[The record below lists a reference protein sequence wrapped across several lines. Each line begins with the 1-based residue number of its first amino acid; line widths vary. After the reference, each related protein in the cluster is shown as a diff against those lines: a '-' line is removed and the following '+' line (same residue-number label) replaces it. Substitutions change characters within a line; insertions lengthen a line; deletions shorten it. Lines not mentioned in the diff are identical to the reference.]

1 MIDNNL
7 DIQKYFKENSY
18 VVIRK
23 FITPE
28 IALLF
33 YQYCLTHTA
42 SVDLKMSHYRQH
54 YHPAWDGEFGDKQ
67 APGAYSKYG
76 DPLMDTFLVLNLQRI
91 EEFVGIKLIPNYSY
105 WRLYQKGNDLK
116 KHIDR
121 DSCEISCT
129 ICLGYN
135 TSNVDSSN
143 YPDYNWP
150 MWVENK
156 NDQKDIP
163 IQLQPGDLIVYKGCD
178 LYHWRD
184 EFLGLNHAQLFLHYN
199 DADGPYQIKLD
210 GRPILGVP
218 KNCV

>member
-1 MIDNNL
+1 MSDMNDQIVD
-7 DIQKYFKENSY
+7 YFKKNSY

-23 FITPE
+23 FITSE

-33 YQYCLTHTA
+33 YQYCLTKTA
-42 SVDLKMSHYRQH
+42 STDLKMSYYRDF
-54 YHPAWDGEFGDKQ
+54 YHPAWDGEFSDKQ

-76 DPLMDTFLVLNLQRI
+76 DPLMDTFLVLNLDRI
-91 EEFVGIKLIPNYSY
+91 EEFVGMKLIPNYSY
-105 WRLYQKGNDLK
+105 WRLYQKDNELK

-121 DSCEISCT
+121 NSCEISCT
-129 ICLGYN
+129 ICLGFN
-135 TSNVDSSN
+135 NSNVDENS

-156 NDQKDIP
+156 NNDSAVP
-163 IQLQPGDLIVYKGCD
+163 IQLEPGDLIIYKGCD
-178 LYHWRD
+178 LNHWR
-184 EFLGLNHAQLFLHYN
+184 EKFLGLNHAQLFLHYN
-199 DADGPYQIKLD
+199 DASGPYQIKLD